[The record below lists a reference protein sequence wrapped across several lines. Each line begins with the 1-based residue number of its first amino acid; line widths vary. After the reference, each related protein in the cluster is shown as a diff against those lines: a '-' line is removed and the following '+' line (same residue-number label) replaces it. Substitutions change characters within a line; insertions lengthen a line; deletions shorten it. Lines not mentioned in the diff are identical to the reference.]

1 MNNRTIGFILIAL
14 GVILAVVSLAADVI
28 GLGSGSFGLK
38 QILGTAVGATV
49 AIVGIWLVLKK
60 PNKKQ

>member
-28 GLGSGSFGLK
+28 GLGGGGFGLK

-60 PNKKQ
+60 PNKK